1 MRGGINHLAVI
12 VAAIAYFVWQGIWY
26 TVFGNQWLALV
37 GWTSGPNAR
46 AAMGSTPIPYIVG
59 FIMAL
64 ILAYITAV
72 ALADST
78 QPTAAHGAQFALFM
92 GIGIFATI
100 LLTEYV
106 FERRPLGLWLMNAA
120 IPVTGFAIVGAII
133 GGWRSRAR
141 AT

>member
-1 MRGGINHLAVI
+1 MKSGINHLAVI
-12 VAAIAYFVWQGIWY
+12 VAAIAYFIWQGIWY
-26 TVFGNQWLALV
+26 TIFGKQWLALV
-37 GWTSGPNAR
+37 GWTNVAQAPGATSP
-46 AAMGSTPIPYIVG
+46 TPVPYIVG

-64 ILAYITAV
+64 VLAYVTAI
-72 ALADST
+72 ALADSS
-78 QPTAAHGAQFALFM
+78 QPTAAHGVQFAVFM

-106 FERRPLGLWLMNAA
+106 FERRPLALWFMNAA

-133 GGWRSRAR
+133 GGWRSRVR

>member
-1 MRGGINHLAVI
+1 MKGGINHLAVI

-37 GWTSGPNAR
+37 GWTGRQMQPSPV
-46 AAMGSTPIPYIVG
+46 PYIVG
-59 FIMAL
+59 FIVAL
-64 ILAYITAV
+64 ILAYVTAI
-72 ALADST
+72 ALAGSS

-100 LLTEYV
+100 LLTQYV
-106 FERRPLGLWLMNAA
+106 FEQRPLGLWLMNAA
-120 IPVTGFAIVGAII
+120 IPVTGFAIVGAIV
-133 GGWRSRAR
+133 GGWRSRVR

>member
-1 MRGGINHLAVI
+1 MKGGINHLAVI

-37 GWTSGPNAR
+37 GWTNGAQAH
-46 AAMGSTPIPYIVG
+46 AAMSPTPIPYIVG

-64 ILAYITAV
+64 ILAYVTAI
-72 ALADST
+72 ALADSS
-78 QPTAAHGAQFALFM
+78 QPGAPHGVQFALFM

-120 IPVTGFAIVGAII
+120 IPVTGFAIIGAII
-133 GGWRSRAR
+133 GGWRSRVR

>member
-26 TVFGNQWLALV
+26 TVLGNQWLALV
-37 GWTSGPNAR
+37 GRTTAGGGAP
-46 AAMGSTPIPYIVG
+46 AATATPYIVG

-64 ILAYITAV
+64 ILAYVAAI
-72 ALADST
+72 ALADSS
-78 QPTAAHGAQFALFM
+78 QPTAAHGVQFALFM

-106 FERRPLGLWLMNAA
+106 FEQRPLGLWLMNAA
-120 IPVTGFAIVGAII
+120 IPVTGFAIVGAIV
-133 GGWRSRAR
+133 GGWRSRVR

>member
-1 MRGGINHLAVI
+1 MKGGINHLAVI

-37 GWTSGPNAR
+37 GWTSRQMHPSA
-46 AAMGSTPIPYIVG
+46 TPYIVG

-64 ILAYITAV
+64 ILAYVTAI
-72 ALADST
+72 ALADSS
-78 QPTAAHGAQFALFM
+78 QPTAAHGVQFALFM

-106 FERRPLGLWLMNAA
+106 FEQRPLGLWLMNAA
-120 IPVTGFAIVGAII
+120 IPVTGFAIVGAIV
-133 GGWRSRAR
+133 GGWRSRVR